1 MSRITK
7 IIGPDGRVTTI
18 RSKSSCGCLTVVA
31 AIVVI
36 FGPAAWFGAWAVP
49 AYVFLAV
56 FVLAVLSYQI
66 SQARRRSAAPAPPP
80 APPTAHP
87 GV

>member
-18 RSKSSCGCLTVVA
+18 RTKSSCGCLTVLA

-56 FVLAVLSYQI
+56 FVLAALSYQVN
-66 SQARRRSAAPAPPP
+66 QARRRSAVPAPPP
-80 APPTAHP
+80 APPSPPP